1 MPSRLNQA
9 CVGGAVVGL
18 GLVVLATAAAGDGLA
33 SKGPGP
39 AAWQGDLAPIAA
51 VDWSYDRAAHLLGRA
66 GFGGTPEEIAA
77 LAAMTP
83 HEAVAHL
90 VDYEAIAN
98 DHLPEFEPSDIH
110 DPGLVDFP
118 PSRPATTELAKAT
131 GEALGVKVKPAG
143 NRRVQPVVDKFF
155 YWLRA
160 SMLETRRLAYW
171 WAERMLNTRRPL
183 EERMTLFWH
192 GHFATSEDKV
202 RDVRKMLLQNATL
215 RRHATG
221 NFRDL
226 LVAVAQDPAMLY
238 FLDAGV
244 NVKGAPNENFAREIM
259 ELFTM
264 GVGHYGESDIREAA
278 RAFTGWN
285 ADDLTFVVH
294 AEQHDDALKT
304 VLGVSDRLDGIDVI
318 DIILAQPATAEFIA
332 AKIYRELVREDPP
345 PALRAQLGAVLRE
358 AGYELKPLLRTIFL
372 ARDFYSPASLGTHIK
387 GPVELV
393 VSTYKKLGATAIP
406 GIPDFNEATAAM
418 GQALFWPP
426 TVAGWAQGRS
436 WITPGLLLERGNFAL
451 SVLFPDID
459 FVPHDRHAPDPT
471 ILAVHERIR
480 QGYDITSAT
489 MPEASAGPAAGAGG
503 MAESNMLADRDED
516 FNTRYGSYR
525 GWQMAIERVKPI
537 QRSTLQLDL
546 AAMVRAAGLTTSE
559 QVVDH
564 FLARLMSVPIGA
576 AERRMLV
583 DFLDRELGTS
593 DVERAASYLED
604 PLRALVHLIMSQ
616 PEYQLG

>member
-18 GLVVLATAAAGDGLA
+18 GLVVLATAAAGDGLP

-51 VDWSYDRAAHLLGRA
+51 ADWSYDRAAHLLGRA

-83 HEAVAHL
+83 QEAVAHL

-98 DHLPEFEPSDIH
+98 DQPARVRAVRHPR
-110 DPGLVDFP
+110 
-118 PSRPATTELAKAT
+118 SRPRRLPAEPAGDHRARQGDRRGARASRSSPPAT
-131 GEALGVKVKPAG
+131 GASSRWSTSSSTGCA
-143 NRRVQPVVDKFF
+143 
-155 YWLRA
+155 RA
-160 SMLETRRLAYW
+160 CSRPGASPTGGPSACSTRGARSKSS
-171 WAERMLNTRRPL
+171 
-183 EERMTLFWH
+183 MTLFWH

-226 LVAVAQDPAMLY
+226 VLAVAQDPAMLY

-304 VLGVSDRLDGIDVI
+304 VLGVSDRLRRDRRHRHHPRPAGDRRVHRRQ
-318 DIILAQPATAEFIA
+318 DLPRAGARGPRRPRFRRSSARCCARPAT
-332 AKIYRELVREDPP
+332 
-345 PALRAQLGAVLRE
+345 
-358 AGYELKPLLRTIFL
+358 
-372 ARDFYSPASLGTHIK
+372 S
-387 GPVELV
+387 
-393 VSTYKKLGATAIP
+393 
-406 GIPDFNEATAAM
+406 
-418 GQALFWPP
+418 
-426 TVAGWAQGRS
+426 
-436 WITPGLLLERGNFAL
+436 
-451 SVLFPDID
+451 
-459 FVPHDRHAPDPT
+459 
-471 ILAVHERIR
+471 
-480 QGYDITSAT
+480 
-489 MPEASAGPAAGAGG
+489 
-503 MAESNMLADRDED
+503 
-516 FNTRYGSYR
+516 
-525 GWQMAIERVKPI
+525 
-537 QRSTLQLDL
+537 
-546 AAMVRAAGLTTSE
+546 
-559 QVVDH
+559 
-564 FLARLMSVPIGA
+564 
-576 AERRMLV
+576 
-583 DFLDRELGTS
+583 
-593 DVERAASYLED
+593 
-604 PLRALVHLIMSQ
+604 
-616 PEYQLG
+616 